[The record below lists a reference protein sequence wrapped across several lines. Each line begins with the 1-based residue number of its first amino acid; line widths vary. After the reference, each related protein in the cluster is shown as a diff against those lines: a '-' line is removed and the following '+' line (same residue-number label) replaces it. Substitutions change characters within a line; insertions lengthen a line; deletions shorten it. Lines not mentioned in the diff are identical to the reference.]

1 MKKKMVFLTGCVL
14 GCTLLAGCGNT
25 KETEA
30 PAAETVVETE
40 TSAVETAAETET
52 LAAET
57 AAETEIPAAE
67 TTADTGAGEEENLA
81 DQTIAGWHIVVEK
94 LEINKSLENVS
105 VDLGYTGVETSDFKK
120 EAGEGKSFCL
130 IKLLMEKKNS
140 KEVIDWQKVKLTDE
154 KGNEYTRI
162 DDAFL
167 TDLGMMRMPGTALN
181 FGSNEGWI
189 VFEIEETA
197 EKLTLSY
204 PFEAE
209 EFHEEL

>member
-1 MKKKMVFLTGCVL
+1 MKKKSVLLTGCVL
-14 GCTLLAGCGNT
+14 GCVLLAGCGNT
-25 KETEA
+25 KETET
-30 PAAETVVETE
+30 PASETVAETEVPA
-40 TSAVETAAETET
+40 SETAAETD
-52 LAAET
+52 AAEQ
-57 AAETEIPAAE
+57 ETEAE
-67 TTADTGAGEEENLA
+67 EGVLA
-81 DQTIAGWHIVVEK
+81 EQTIAGWHIVVEK
-94 LEINKSLENVS
+94 SEINKSMENVS

-130 IKLLMEKKNS
+130 IKLLMEKEKS
-140 KEVIDWQKVKLTDE
+140 KEVIDWQKMKLTDE

-181 FGSNEGWI
+181 FGSSEGWI
-189 VFEIEETA
+189 VFEIDETA

-209 EFHEEL
+209 EFYEEL